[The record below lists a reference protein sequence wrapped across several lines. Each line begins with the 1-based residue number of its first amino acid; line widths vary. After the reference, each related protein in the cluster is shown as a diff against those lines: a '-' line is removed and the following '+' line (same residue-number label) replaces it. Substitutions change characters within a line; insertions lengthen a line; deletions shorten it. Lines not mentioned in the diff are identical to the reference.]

1 MSEAENFHD
10 KWESFLIE
18 TKGNSESLSEIDAVG
33 GIGSALKKVTGTGA
47 RPTDRNI
54 SGRTSMVATPEP
66 KSKSKYDGP
75 APDSNSPSY
84 RGADVQIFTGDLSVA
99 QAFKDIEMD
108 PNDINKIL
116 MALKRDLEVEDFDI
130 LEKKARQEIS
140 LNATIRA
147 LNKMP
152 PDSLNSDQRA
162 KVVRVLSNLLQM
174 HRVKLN
180 KSDGV
185 ELIDWSR
192 SNISTPLDGD
202 WATAYPEA
210 FDWWQTL
217 PDIEQSRLQKLGQ
230 KGMIRAWD
238 AAGRPA
244 DQPAPEATI
253 GPETKKYGGAGKGWN
268 FFSGLWVEPTPDTA
282 AALCLA
288 GLADQYIRDRDAS
301 IAQEQIQYYQAMA
314 DKGAGL
320 LIHIDNN
327 YKPITPKWV
336 EDKDPDWSGSYRMW
350 PGAISDPEDR
360 DQDSPRDFNYSLL
373 APVSLK
379 SVANKLKGMITADR
393 PYGLAGLTF
402 KKNISPESQAYLK
415 IFIKELEQAPGSLRK
430 ARAELPQNNYN
441 EGFEDLQEIYDRWQ
455 TITGINKRV
464 L

>member
-99 QAFKDIEMD
+99 QALKDIEMD
-108 PNDINKIL
+108 PSDINKIL
-116 MALKRDLEVEDFDI
+116 MALKKDLEAEAFEI

-140 LNATIRA
+140 LKTTIGV

-152 PDSLNSDQRA
+152 PDSLNSDQRT

-180 KSDGV
+180 NFDGTD
-185 ELIDWSR
+185 LLQWSR
-192 SNISTPLDGD
+192 SG
-202 WATAYPEA
+202 AAEA
-210 FDWWQTL
+210 
-217 PDIEQSRLQKLGQ
+217 
-230 KGMIRAWD
+230 
-238 AAGRPA
+238 
-244 DQPAPEATI
+244 PAPELTI
-253 GPETKKYGGAGKGWN
+253 GPLTKRYGASGKGWN
-268 FFSGLWVEPTPDTA
+268 FIAGEWVEPTPETA
-282 AALCLA
+282 AKLCLA
-288 GLADQYIRDRDAS
+288 GLADQYINVRDPTET
-301 IAQEQIQYYQAMA
+301 QEQIQYYQAMA

-320 LIHIDNN
+320 SIHIDNN
-327 YKPITPKWV
+327 YKPVTPRWY
-336 EDKDPDWSGSYRMW
+336 ELDEGDWQGSYRMW
-350 PGAISDPEDR
+350 PGSFNNPDR
-360 DQDSPRDFNYSLL
+360 DEDNEREFDFSLD
-373 APVSLK
+373 AP
-379 SVANKLKGMITADR
+379 ANMKTITDKLKKMIARDYQ
-393 PYGLAGLTF
+393 YGLEGLRF
-402 KKNISPESQAYLK
+402 KKNISSESQAYLK
-415 IFIKELEQAPGSLRK
+415 IFIKELEEAPGSNRG
-430 ARAELPQNNYN
+430 ARVKKRQER
-441 EGFEDLQEIYDRWQ
+441 EGEELQETYDRWK